1 MPTLKYEQIADSLR
15 RRITEGEFRPG
26 DLLPSS
32 RDLCE
37 QWGVSRATV
46 NKALDVLRADGVVVS
61 RQGLGFRVTDVPLA
75 RPAGGR
81 RVNTTRVTGG
91 RPFRRLGTPNRE
103 VPPDRV
109 RDALGLRPGE
119 SALRRDRFV
128 LLDDGAPLSR
138 VTAWF
143 PPDVADR
150 CLRLA
155 QKGPIIEGTTNYVAR
170 ESGRRPVRGIDVT
183 TVRLARAE
191 EAEWFDRAQ
200 PLAVVIDLHVAYD
213 EAGCALVCEEGLT
226 PSDLWER
233 VDNYPMNPS
242 I

>member
-1 MPTLKYEQIADSLR
+1 MPVLKYEQIADSLR

-46 NKALDVLRADGVVVS
+46 NKALDMLRADGVVVS
-61 RQGLGFRVTDVPLA
+61 RQGLGVLVTDVPLA

-81 RVNTTRVTGG
+81 RANTARVSGG
-91 RPFRRLGTPNRE
+91 RPFRRLGTPTRE

-109 RDALGLRPGE
+109 RDALGLRPEE

-128 LLDDGAPLSR
+128 LLDDGTPLSL
-138 VTAWF
+138 VSAWF

-150 CLRLA
+150 CPRLA
-155 QKGPIIEGTTNYVAR
+155 QRGPITEGTTNYVAR
-170 ESGRRPVRGIDVT
+170 ETGWRPARGTDIT
-183 TVRLARAE
+183 TVRLATAD
-191 EAEWFDRAQ
+191 EAARFEREP
-200 PLAVVIDLHVAYD
+200 PLAVAVDLHVAYD
-213 EAGCALVCEEGLT
+213 ETGRALVCEEGVT

-233 VDNYPMNPS
+233 QDNYPMGS
-242 I
+242 IS